1 MYVCAVNY
9 YTLLLFYLLHHDLME
24 LFLRSKYEENLQDL
38 DGELCKEW
46 LMAMFHYQRTGEV
59 LENINLWVKS
69 ILRQQ
74 IKERE
79 WDKKNYD
86 DACEKQRL
94 KALKRWHPEEYKSIQ
109 QNATVCRG
117 IPQNANSNSNN
128 NIIKKEIIKEK
139 KINRFEEFWNAYPL
153 KKWKKKAEE
162 RYNTALKNWVSED
175 LLITKAKE
183 YAEECRIKNTEL
195 KYIKRPEGW
204 INGWRYED
212 TYITA
217 KPKQVKSE
225 DKPYDFTQKPT
236 LIRPKLPWITNLK
249 KEY

>member
-1 MYVCAVNY
+1 MYVL
-9 YTLLLFYLLHHDLME
+9 TTTHLLLFYLLYHDLME

-109 QNATVCRG
+109 QNATVCHG

-128 NIIKKEIIKEK
+128 NIIIKEENIK
-139 KINRFEEFWNAYPL
+139 EENELREDWKRCYYWNVWLKDIELERLNKEYWSNVIEEYIIRL
-153 KKWKKKAEE
+153 SEYIDKKWDSYTDHNKTIRKRLAKWNVKKKSERVEE
-162 RYNTALKNWVSED
+162 W
-175 LLITKAKE
+175 
-183 YAEECRIKNTEL
+183 
-195 KYIKRPEGW
+195 
-204 INGWRYED
+204 
-212 TYITA
+212 
-217 KPKQVKSE
+217 
-225 DKPYDFTQKPT
+225 DKPHDFSKDNVIYPVRKRAWEIQK
-236 LIRPKLPWITNLK
+236 
-249 KEY
+249 

>member
-1 MYVCAVNY
+1 MYVL
-9 YTLLLFYLLHHDLME
+9 TTTHLLLFYLLYHDLME

-117 IPQNANSNSNN
+117 IPQNANSNSNSNN
-128 NIIKKEIIKEK
+128 NIIIKEENIK
-139 KINRFEEFWNAYPL
+139 EENELREDWKRSYYWNVWLKDTELERLNKEYWSNVIEEYIIRL
-153 KKWKKKAEE
+153 SEYIDKKWDSYTDHNKTIRKRLAKWNVKKKSERIEE
-162 RYNTALKNWVSED
+162 W
-175 LLITKAKE
+175 
-183 YAEECRIKNTEL
+183 
-195 KYIKRPEGW
+195 
-204 INGWRYED
+204 
-212 TYITA
+212 
-217 KPKQVKSE
+217 
-225 DKPYDFTQKPT
+225 DKPHDFSKDNVIYPVRKRAWEIQK
-236 LIRPKLPWITNLK
+236 
-249 KEY
+249 